1 MTDTDSLQ
9 RVIDDVFDEYAEI
22 MNSFLF
28 PFEYCKDC
36 GCHFTQPHETVCIGA
51 SILASIPRRC
61 ANLKHRLAALSAQ
74 TEARDGERLAKYDE
88 LIFAVSQKWPN
99 ETRHETALRYIRER
113 EKGSSETSQP
123 VQQIAQGDL

>member
-1 MTDTDSLQ
+1 MTDDSLQ

-28 PFEYCKDC
+28 PFEHCKDC
-36 GCHFTQPHETVCIGA
+36 GCHFTQPHDMACIGA

-74 TEARDGERLAKYDE
+74 TEARDGELWRKLNADCNEVPCSFPCLRDDLADWKT
-88 LIFAVSQKWPN
+88 AVSV
-99 ETRHETALRYIRER
+99 ES
-113 EKGSSETSQP
+113 GQP
-123 VQQIAQGDL
+123 IDGGGCE